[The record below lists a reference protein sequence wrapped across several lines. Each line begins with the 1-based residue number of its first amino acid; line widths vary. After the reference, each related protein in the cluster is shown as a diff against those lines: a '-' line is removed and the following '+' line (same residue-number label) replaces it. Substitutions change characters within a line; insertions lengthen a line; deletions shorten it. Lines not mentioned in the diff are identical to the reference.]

1 MADNV
6 DAMTSTPLPL
16 GPTPLARSPLEGV
29 AAAAPGAWDAGITL
43 SEVRFRTILN
53 LRGDSADDGFASGVK
68 TALGVAP
75 PVTPNTVESA
85 GPHAII
91 WLGPDEWLVV
101 TEVGTES
108 PLAALETAL
117 SGTFAT
123 LVDLSDNYACITI
136 SGENARRVLQKG
148 WTVDLHPRAFAP
160 GQCAQ
165 SALAHAQ
172 VVLHQTDETPSYA
185 LYVRPSFA
193 RYTWDWLV
201 DASAEFGVRIR

>member
-1 MADNV
+1 MAETPEAGAPD
-6 DAMTSTPLPL
+6 MTKLDII
-16 GPTPLARSPLEGV
+16 ARSPLDGV
-29 AAAAPGAWDAGITL
+29 ANPGPGAWDAGITL
-43 SEVRFRTILN
+43 SEVRLRTILN
-53 LRGDSADDGFASGVK
+53 LRGDGADGGFAGGVK
-68 TALGVAP
+68 KALGVAP
-75 PVTPNTVESA
+75 PVTPNTVA
-85 GPHAII
+85 GAGSHSIL

-101 TEVGTES
+101 TEAGTEN
-108 PLAALETAL
+108 PLEAVEKAL

-123 LVDLSDNYACITI
+123 LVDLSDNYASITI

-165 SALAHAQ
+165 SSLAHAA
-172 VVLHQTDETPSYA
+172 VVLHQTDETPSYE

-193 RYTWDWLV
+193 RYTWDWLL